1 MTVKRMIILERWE
14 MKEPSGG
21 YNLFKGDS
29 LGQVCIQVRNIEIS
43 VQIEAQ
49 PTSSVASE
57 GKSEMLDS
65 TDLA

>member
-1 MTVKRMIILERWE
+1 
-14 MKEPSGG
+14 
-21 YNLFKGDS
+21 
-29 LGQVCIQVRNIEIS
+29 

-65 TDLA
+65 TDLAWQ